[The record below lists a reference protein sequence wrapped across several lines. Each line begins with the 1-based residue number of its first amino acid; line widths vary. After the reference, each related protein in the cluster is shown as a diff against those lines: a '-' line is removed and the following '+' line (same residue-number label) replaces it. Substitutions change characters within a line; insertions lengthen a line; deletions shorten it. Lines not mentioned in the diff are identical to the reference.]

1 MISSSLGQNKLWNE
15 FLKYSENKLI
25 FIFFFNFTAC
35 LILRFGQKGNSD
47 LKYIISLGKKN
58 SQCLLFFIR
67 DSFKMLLLIDIAKL
81 SSASSEISHKDV
93 IINTSKHFDGGTLFQ
108 RIENK

>member
-1 MISSSLGQNKLWNE
+1 
-15 FLKYSENKLI
+15 
-25 FIFFFNFTAC
+25 
-35 LILRFGQKGNSD
+35 
-47 LKYIISLGKKN
+47 
-58 SQCLLFFIR
+58 
-67 DSFKMLLLIDIAKL
+67 MLLLIDKAKL

>member
-1 MISSSLGQNKLWNE
+1 MISLSLGQNRLWNE

-47 LKYIISLGKKN
+47 LKYIISRGKKK